1 MGVAGSEHLPPHLE
15 RSRQSLA
22 RVLLEAY
29 GVLWRRVLRS
39 ACCKYGI
46 TEEDIYE
53 PTVTVLRDI
62 TALVEAERAEWIKK
76 ISVVL
81 LGKAVSYGIYT
92 PPPARR
98 PPLLDRS
105 LVAAGLRKSVELL

>member
-1 MGVAGSEHLPPHLE
+1 MIQVKIETGLGGYGVPPCGRLVI
-15 RSRQSLA
+15 SGATQA
-22 RVLLEAY
+22 RVRLEAY

-81 LGKAVSYGIYT
+81 
-92 PPPARR
+92 
-98 PPLLDRS
+98 
-105 LVAAGLRKSVELL
+105 